1 MKKGLKIF
9 LIINLFAITAIKAQE
24 LRGIAYYKVI
34 IKTEIDMDSTKMK
47 DPEYIRMSE
56 MLSKPFIDEFELK
69 FKSNESVFNILPKL
83 KKPDPAKNKG
93 MSISMTLMSED
104 EVIYKNLTE
113 ERFVNNKEIFGKKF
127 LIKDSLQN
135 RNWNLEKESKMIGD
149 YTCFKATYEKEV
161 ELHEDEDDFSKTS
174 KKPQLVTA
182 WYSPQIPVKNGPEM
196 YGGLPG
202 LILELKDDNV
212 RFLCTKIVLNPT
224 NPIEIK
230 EPTKGKVVAREEF
243 NAIMKKKFK
252 EMTESFKNKK
262 SSRN

>member
-1 MKKGLKIF
+1 MKKAIKIF
-9 LIINLFAITAIKAQE
+9 LVINLVLISSLKAQV
-24 LRGIAYYKVI
+24 LKGIAYYKVI

-69 FKSNESVFNILPKL
+69 FTSLESAFNILPKL
-83 KKPDPAKNKG
+83 KKPDPAKDKG

-104 EVIYKNLTE
+104 EIIYKNISKGV
-113 ERFVNNKEIFGKKF
+113 FVNNKEIFGKKF
-127 LIKDSLQN
+127 LIKDSLKN

-149 YTCFKATYEKEV
+149 YTCFKATYEKEA
-161 ELHEDEDDFSKTS
+161 ELHTDESDFSKTQ
-174 KKPQLVTA
+174 KKPQVITA
-182 WYSPQIPVKNGPEM
+182 WYTPQIPIKNGPEM

-202 LILELKDDNV
+202 LILELKDDDV
-212 RFLCTKIVLNPT
+212 RFLCTKIVLNPKD
-224 NPIEIK
+224 PIEIK
-230 EPTKGKVVAREEF
+230 EPTKGKEVTREEF

-252 EMTESFKNKK
+252 EMTESFENKK